1 LEVSDALRAEDVVRE
16 EAVDEFE
23 KHVLADV
30 LPLAMPERFAALSP
44 YEMRYEQA

>member
-1 LEVSDALRAEDVVRE
+1 MCDALGAEDVARE

-23 KHVLADV
+23 KHVFADV
-30 LPLAMPERFAALSP
+30 LHLPCPSAAAALSP